1 MSKDFVVT
9 TLGLSMGDGKA
20 RLIYTDAAPGASGLT
35 SSTATGAI
43 AIGSTG
49 SAVEGKVYI
58 KKTTGSGTDKWDEL
72 LDATAL
78 SAALDDIPLLYDPK
92 DSVRVAT
99 AAALPANT
107 QAGSGVGATLTMDAV
122 GIVTIDGEDI
132 TAANS
137 WSVGDRI
144 LVKDEVDQTHN
155 GIYTVDT
162 LSDAGTALVLVRAT
176 DFDGDPA
183 GEVSKGAECFVEEG
197 TANENTNWRVTSP
210 VGNATVDTDNIVFSL
225 GNRIGS
231 LAALQTE
238 INNIET
244 SLGGAVNSD
253 GTFAGFTGTNHIDAA
268 TSFTNAI
275 TLLDTEIGADLTA
288 NARANNPV
296 IAGNPVN
303 SNIEAL
309 DDAIGL
315 DAQITPLTRTLG
327 SINLAQSIYTN
338 LGNIDSFLG
347 QDSELTPLARTAGP
361 VSLSSSVLANID
373 ALDAAIGGNPSP
385 QARTFNA
392 ISAAQATN
400 FNIDTLDAAIGS
412 DLTSTNIV
420 SNAQSVNDNI
430 SALDGQVQNNTD
442 KLAAIRTVTQT
453 NAVTT
458 STTVATSL
466 VDDCRMMQYKIVV
479 EEAANPDKR
488 ESFIVTA
495 MHNGTASADATDVDF
510 DDLHR
515 LSFSSNKVAGLD
527 YDVVLSGVGAAQEM
541 QLKVVS
547 TNSTNVTVYA
557 ECMA

>member
-9 TLGLSMGDGKA
+9 SLGLSMGDGKA
-20 RLIYTDAAPGASGLT
+20 KLIYTDAAPGASGLT
-35 SSTATGAI
+35 SSTSTGAL

-58 KKTTGSGTDKWDEL
+58 KNATGSGTDKWEEL
-72 LDATAL
+72 VNAQAL
-78 SAALDDIPLLYDPK
+78 SDALDSLNVAFDPK

-99 AAALPANT
+99 DGPLPANT
-107 QAGSGVGATLTMDAV
+107 QTGSGVGAFLTMDAV

-155 GIYTVDT
+155 GIYTVTT
-162 LSDAGTALVLVRAT
+162 LSDAGTALVLTRAT

-183 GEVSKGAECFVEEG
+183 GEVSKGAETFVEEG
-197 TANENTNWRVTSP
+197 TANINTNWRLTSP
-210 VGNATVDTDNIVFSL
+210 IGTATVDTDNLVFSL
-225 GNRIGS
+225 GNRVGS

-244 SLGGAVNSD
+244 SLGSAISSD
-253 GTFAGFTGTNHIDAA
+253 GTFAGFTGTNHLDAS

-275 TLLDTEIGADLTA
+275 TLLDTEIGADVTA
-288 NARANNPV
+288 NARANNAI

-303 SNIEAL
+303 FNIEKL

-315 DAQITPLTRTLG
+315 DAQITPRTRTLG
-327 SINLAQSIYTN
+327 QLDLSQSIYVN
-338 LGNIDSFLG
+338 LGKLDEFSG
-347 QDSELTPLARTAGP
+347 QDSDLSPVTRTVGP
-361 VSLSSSVLANID
+361 VSLTNSTLSNFD
-373 ALDAAIGGNPSP
+373 ALDASIGGDPTAE
-385 QARTFNA
+385 ARTFNP
-392 ISAAQATN
+392 ISASLPSNT
-400 FNIDTLDAAIGS
+400 NIDRVDAAIGA

-420 SNAQSVNDNI
+420 SNAQSVNANL
-430 SALDGQVQNNTD
+430 SALDAQVQNNTD
-442 KLAAIRTVTQT
+442 KLSAIRTITQT

-458 STTVATSL
+458 LAQVASTL
-466 VDDCRMMQYKIVV
+466 VDDCRMVQYKLII
-479 EEAANPDKR
+479 EEAANPGNR

-495 MHNGTASADATDVDF
+495 MHNGTASADATSVDF

-515 LSFSSNKVAGLD
+515 LSIPGSKVTGLD
-527 YDVVLSGVGAAQEM
+527 YDVVLTGVGAAQEM
-541 QLKVVS
+541 ILRVTS

-557 ECMA
+557 ECLA